1 LDPAGRDH
9 GLELRPTD
17 AEPLRGLT
25 ERHYELSVGAVDA
38 LRRHRASTP
47 SIGFVFA
54 PSDGRPLSVTTTW
67 KRWRALLLRAKVPAM
82 PFHIARHSAATLLLS
97 RGVHPKIVS
106 EMLGHST
113 VAITLDVYSHVTPA
127 MHREA
132 ARVMD
137 DLLSS

>member
-1 LDPAGRDH
+1 
-9 GLELRPTD
+9 
-17 AEPLRGLT
+17 
-25 ERHYELSVGAVDA
+25 
-38 LRRHRASTP
+38 
-47 SIGFVFA
+47 
-54 PSDGRPLSVTTTW
+54 
-67 KRWRALLLRAKVPAM
+67 M
-82 PFHIARHSAATLLLS
+82 PFHSARHSAATLLLG

-137 DLLSS
+137 DLLRAET

>member
-1 LDPAGRDH
+1 MRSGGSRGQPHNLTGWDHPRTRSFKLAGVNDC
-9 GLELRPTD
+9 LE
-17 AEPLRGLT
+17 
-25 ERHYELSVGAVDA
+25 
-38 LRRHRASTP
+38 
-47 SIGFVFA
+47 
-54 PSDGRPLSVTTTW
+54 
-67 KRWRALLLRAKVPAM
+67 RAKVPAM
-82 PFHIARHSAATLLLS
+82 PFHSARHSAATLLLS

-137 DLLSS
+137 ELFS